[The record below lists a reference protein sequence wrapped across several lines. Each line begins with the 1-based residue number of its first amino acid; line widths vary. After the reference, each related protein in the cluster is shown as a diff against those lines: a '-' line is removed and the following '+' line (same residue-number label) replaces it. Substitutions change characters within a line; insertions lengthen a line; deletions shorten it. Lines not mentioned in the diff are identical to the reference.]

1 MQDKREDKTDEF
13 KIFVLGKQ
21 IHQIQL
27 YSPYETHMQKKNK
40 TIKSK
45 KVIDTL

>member
-27 YSPYETHMQKKNK
+27 YSPCETHMQKKK